1 MVTTVV
7 GELMTEML
15 YPYWKVPPMH
25 AEHTA
30 SSSDLLGSCRKNREK
45 AKKTKKKPQKKQ
57 KTKQRQTVKFNI
69 KKTNIF
75 FQLNTYFVFCQRTC
89 IRSLSLISLT
99 SRGWYSSINS
109 LGILLLALCSM
120 CAPIGLLLSRHSKS
134 LSRRNKA
141 AGYLNVTG
149 SWVSHEGYT
158 IRMLSSQTSVVRG

>member
-25 AEHTA
+25 AEHAA

-45 AKKTKKKPQKKQ
+45 AKTKTKTNCKIQLKKNKK
-57 KTKQRQTVKFNI
+57 KKF
-69 KKTNIF
+69 
-75 FQLNTYFVFCQRTC
+75 QWNTYFICSQHTC
-89 IRSLSLISLT
+89 ICSLSLISLT

-109 LGILLLALCSM
+109 FGILPLALCSV

-158 IRMLSSQTSVVRG
+158 IRLLSSQTSVVRG